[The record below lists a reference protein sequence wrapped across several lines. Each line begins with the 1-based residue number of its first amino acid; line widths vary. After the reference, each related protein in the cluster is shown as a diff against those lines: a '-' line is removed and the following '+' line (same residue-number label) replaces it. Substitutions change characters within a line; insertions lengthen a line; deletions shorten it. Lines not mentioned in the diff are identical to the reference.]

1 MVFIGIIVLLAAV
14 DLCIKKAMEEQEPS
28 DFPKELEG
36 TGGRI
41 MLHKNHN
48 PGFSFGFLKE
58 RPEYVKMVPLAV
70 ASFIGGMLAWLL
82 PRKGHLAD
90 KLALSVLLGGAVSN
104 LYDRLVRNYVV
115 DYFSI
120 QCGRLKKVVF
130 NLGDMFIFLGAGMM
144 LALELI
150 REFREWVHLK

>member
-14 DLCIKKAMEEQEPS
+14 DLCIKKAIEEQEES
-28 DFPKELEG
+28 SFPKELNG
-36 TGGRI
+36 TGGKI

-70 ASFIGGMLAWLL
+70 ASFIGGGLAWML
-82 PRKGHLAD
+82 PKKGKLAD
-90 KLALSVLLGGAVSN
+90 KIALSVTLGGAVSN
-104 LYDRLVRNYVV
+104 LYDRLVRDYVV

-120 QCGRLKKVVF
+120 QCGRLKRAVF
-130 NLGDMFIFLGAGMM
+130 NLGDMFIFFGAGM
-144 LALELI
+144 LLVLELI
-150 REFREWVHLK
+150 RAWKER